1 MTHNTHESIMKPKL
15 CGSHKWTTSFTKI
28 NDQTEAWRD
37 MKNDLQDTPYCQNN
51 KDRTLAQNNIVCE

>member
-1 MTHNTHESIMKPKL
+1 MKV
-15 CGSHKWTTSFTKI
+15 SWNQNFMVVTSEQTSFTKI